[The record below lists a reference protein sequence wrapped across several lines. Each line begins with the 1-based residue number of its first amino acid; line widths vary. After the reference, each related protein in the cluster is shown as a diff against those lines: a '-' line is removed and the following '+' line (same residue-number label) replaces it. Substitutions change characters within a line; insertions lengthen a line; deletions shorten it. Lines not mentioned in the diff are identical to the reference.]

1 MKKIFLA
8 LCFSLFACG
17 AFAKGLVIDYF
28 SPSGVTFGAN
38 FGGDIFSCAYGL
50 WIDKHDLTK
59 VTEQWNYNYEY
70 EYSSGYYEETK
81 ETVSATNVGPYIQ
94 LDWSILPIKVNV
106 ASSEMR
112 IGANIGAQMAIL
124 YNSEFDCD
132 IASSF
137 LLGVQARYKNF
148 DLTLG
153 WKETVYFQEV
163 IRSSD
168 DFEDNSEE
176 YKVDGNGIHNS
187 FQMGFKYHFGNRK
200 TQKSASIPAIENSTR
215 TRILPISGL
224 MRI

>member
-8 LCFSLFACG
+8 LCFSVFACG

-38 FGGDIFSCAYGL
+38 FGGDVFSCAYGL

-59 VTEQWNYNYEY
+59 VTEDWNYSEYNYE
-70 EYSSGYYEETK
+70 ERK
-81 ETVSATNVGPYIQ
+81 ETVSTTNVGPYIQ
-94 LDWSILPIKVNV
+94 LDWSILPIKFNV
-106 ASSEMR
+106 ASNEMR

-153 WKETVYFQEV
+153 WKETVYFQEL

-168 DFEDNSEE
+168 DYDDDPEE

-200 TQKSASIPAIENSTR
+200 TQKSTSIPTSENSTK